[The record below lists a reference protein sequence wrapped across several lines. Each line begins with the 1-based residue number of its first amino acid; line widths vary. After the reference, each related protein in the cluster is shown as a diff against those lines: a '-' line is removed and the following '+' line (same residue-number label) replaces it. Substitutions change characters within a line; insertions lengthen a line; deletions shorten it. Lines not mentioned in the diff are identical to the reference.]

1 MQVQILY
8 GSSITSKEQ
17 LHELLAERLAFP
29 SYYGHNL
36 DALHDCLS
44 ELSQPIQLIIC
55 EKDALCAN
63 LGDYGSKFLLVLQ
76 DSADENEL
84 LQIEYR

>member
-17 LHELLAERLAFP
+17 LHQLLAERFAFP
-29 SYYGHNL
+29 PYYGKNL
-36 DALHDCLS
+36 DALHDCLC
-44 ELSQPIQLIIC
+44 ELSQPVQLIIS
-55 EKDALCAN
+55 EKEALCKQ
-63 LGDYGSKFLLVLQ
+63 LGDYGSRFLLVLE